1 MPRVIFVY
9 FREAFILKKCNI
21 CQTWGGDPAYKMSH
35 FLALT
40 RSSGSHSILLS
51 VPWSISS
58 LSVVSQLSL
67 SCLSV
72 VWVPKSTKKYQ
83 NANEQLRSVGQWA
96 AGVSGPSSSWG
107 HLRTCTVN
115 FWQLLTTFDK
125 FWQLLTTRGVTLR
138 MRIFEFCGVTP
149 WKGNIEFRGVTPL
162 NDFLSLQ
169 SYFTKLIKP
178 ISRSYST
185 KLTNPLSRS
194 NSTKLKKPISQS
206 YSTKLKKS
214 L

>member
-40 RSSGSHSILLS
+40 RSSGSHSVLLS

-96 AGVSGPSSSWG
+96 AGVSGPMSSWG
-107 HLRTCTVN
+107 HLHLHLHRQLLTTFDN
-115 FWQLLTTFDK
+115 FWQLLTTFDNS
-125 FWQLLTTRGVTLR
+125 WSNSV
-138 MRIFEFCGVTP
+138 
-149 WKGNIEFRGVTPL
+149 KG
-162 NDFLSLQ
+162 DFLVSW
-169 SYFTKLIKP
+169 
-178 ISRSYST
+178 
-185 KLTNPLSRS
+185 S
-194 NSTKLKKPISQS
+194 NSTKCFLSFVE
-206 YSTKLKKS
+206 
-214 L
+214 